1 MASQVSK
8 LSILLAILTVQS
20 TGLAQN
26 SINEQARKIY
36 AAAGMSG
43 LRKSIAFDAPIGD
56 LLSRTGTHRVAALS
70 NSDQQ
75 DVQDYSSST
84 TLGQLNSILNITTQG
99 DTSYFLK
106 TTARHVD
113 FAEADLLQASSK
125 RLDVGVI
132 GMQLSKS
139 NLVRYLGVSYISEE
153 NIGRP
158 QFADAYR
165 IGNGRGFRLEG
176 GAQITNKW
184 ALSFRTDYLDWKGN
198 NVANIPAL
206 PVPIANSVDQVR
218 KYHNV
223 DLIRVMPSLGGIGQW
238 RSGIHFLDSSYGEQL
253 NNLGRLVEE
262 PFGNREKIGT
272 LRTGFNQTWP
282 IQALSKT
289 ALSIEGHVDYEFKNN
304 MTVSFDDKT
313 TVAFKIGATWTPTP
327 THRVQLEWQEF
338 HGTRGIRSRSGPVLV
353 ILFDGL

>member
-1 MASQVSK
+1 MISQASK
-8 LSILLAILTVQS
+8 LSTLLAILTIQTTSFAQS
-20 TGLAQN
+20 
-26 SINEQARKIY
+26 SINEEARKVY

-70 NSDQQ
+70 NSGQQ
-75 DVQDYSSST
+75 DSQNYSSST
-84 TLGQLNSILNITTQG
+84 MLGQFNSIFNITTQG

-113 FAEADLLQASSK
+113 FEESDLLQASSK

-139 NLVRYLGVSYISEE
+139 NLLRYLGISYISEE

-158 QFADAYR
+158 QFVDAYR
-165 IGNGRGFRLEG
+165 IGNGSGFRLEG
-176 GAQITNKW
+176 GAQLTNNW
-184 ALSFRTDYLDWKGN
+184 ALSFRSDYLDWEGN
-198 NVANIPAL
+198 NVANIPVL
-206 PVPIANSVDQVR
+206 PVPVSNSVDQVR

-223 DLIRVMPSLGGIGQW
+223 DLIRVMPSLGGVGQW
-238 RSGIHFLDSSYGEQL
+238 RSGIHFLDSSYGEQV
-253 NNLGRLVEE
+253 NNLGRSVKE

-282 IQALSKT
+282 LQALNKT
-289 ALSIEGHVDYEFKNN
+289 TLFIEGHVDYEFKNN
-304 MTVSFDDKT
+304 MTDSFEDKT
-313 TVAFKIGATWTPTP
+313 TVALKIGGTWTPTP
-327 THRVQLEWQEF
+327 VHRIQLEWQEF
-338 HGTRGIRSRSGPVLV
+338 RGSRNIRSRSGPVLV
-353 ILFDGL
+353 VLFDRL

>member
-1 MASQVSK
+1 MAFQVTK
-8 LSILLAILTVQS
+8 LSTLLVILTVQS
-20 TGLAQN
+20 TSFAQ
-26 SINEQARKIY
+26 STINDEARKVY

-70 NSDQQ
+70 NSSQKDSES
-75 DVQDYSSST
+75 YSSST
-84 TLGQLNSILNITTQG
+84 TLGQFNSIFNFTNRG

-113 FAEADLLQASSK
+113 FEEADLLQASSK

-139 NLVRYLGVSYISEE
+139 NLLRYLGVSYISEE

-158 QFADAYR
+158 QFIDAYR
-165 IGNGRGFRLEG
+165 IGDGSGFRLEG
-176 GAQITNKW
+176 GAQLTSNW
-184 ALSFRTDYLDWKGN
+184 AFSFRSDYLKWEGDS
-198 NVANIPAL
+198 VTNIPVL
-206 PVPIANSVDQVR
+206 PVPLSNSVDQVR

-223 DLIRVMPSLGGIGQW
+223 DLIRVKPSLRGIGKW
-238 RSGIHFLDSSYGEQL
+238 RSGLHFLDSSYGEQF
-253 NNLGRLVEE
+253 NNLGQRVEE
-262 PFGNREKIGT
+262 PFGSREKIGT

-282 IQALSKT
+282 FQGLSKT
-289 ALSIEGHVDYEFKNN
+289 TLFVEGHVDYEFTNN
-304 MTVSFDDKT
+304 MTTSFDDKT
-313 TVAFKIGATWTPTP
+313 TLAFKIGATWTPTP
-327 THRVQLEWQEF
+327 THRIQLEWQEF
-338 HGTRGIRSRSGPVLV
+338 HGTRNIRSRSGPALV

>member
-1 MASQVSK
+1 MTLQASKV
-8 LSILLAILTVQS
+8 SILLAILISQTTS
-20 TGLAQN
+20 FAQ
-26 SINEQARKIY
+26 IPKNEEARKVY

-70 NSDQQ
+70 NSGQQ
-75 DVQDYSSST
+75 DAQDYSSTT
-84 TLGQLNSILNITTQG
+84 TLGQFNSIFNITVQG

-113 FAEADLLQASSK
+113 FKEADLLQASSK

-139 NLVRYLGVSYISEE
+139 NLVRYIGVSFISEA

-158 QFADAYR
+158 QFVDAYR
-165 IGNGRGFRLEG
+165 IGNGSGFRLEG
-176 GAQITNKW
+176 GAQITNNW
-184 ALSFRTDYLDWKGN
+184 ALSFRTDYLDWKGD

-206 PVPIANSVDQVR
+206 PVPIANSMDQIR

-253 NNLGRLVEE
+253 NNLGRVVEE

-272 LRTGFNQTWP
+272 LRTGFSQTWP
-282 IQALSKT
+282 FQGLSKT
-289 ALSIEGHVDYEFKNN
+289 TLFIEGHVDYEFSNN
-304 MTVSFDDKT
+304 MTASFDDKT
-313 TVAFKIGATWTPTP
+313 TVAFKIGGTWTPTP
-327 THRVQLEWQEF
+327 IHRIQLLWQEF
-338 HGTRGIRSRSGPVLV
+338 HGTRNVRSRSGLGLV

>member
-1 MASQVSK
+1 MAFQASK
-8 LSILLAILTVQS
+8 LSILLIILTMQS
-20 TGLAQN
+20 TSFAQ
-26 SINEQARKIY
+26 STINKEARKVY
-36 AAAGMSG
+36 TAAGMSG

-70 NSDQQ
+70 NSSQKDSQN
-75 DVQDYSSST
+75 YSSST
-84 TLGQLNSILNITTQG
+84 VLGQLNSMFNITNQG
-99 DTSYFLK
+99 NTSYFLK

-113 FAEADLLQASSK
+113 FEEADLLQASSK

-132 GMQLSKS
+132 GMQLSRS
-139 NLVRYLGVSYISEE
+139 NLLRYLGVSYISEE

-158 QFADAYR
+158 QFVDAYR
-165 IGNGRGFRLEG
+165 IGDGSGFRIEG
-176 GAQITNKW
+176 GAQLNNKW
-184 ALSFRTDYLDWKGN
+184 AFSFRSDYLNWGGD

-206 PVPIANSVDQVR
+206 PLPISNSVDQVR

-223 DLIRVMPSLGGIGQW
+223 DLIRVMPSVGGIGQW
-238 RSGIHFLDSSYGEQL
+238 RSGIHFLNSSYGEQL
-253 NNLGRLVEE
+253 NNFGRLVEE

-289 ALSIEGHVDYEFKNN
+289 TLFIEGHVDYEFKNN
-304 MTVSFDDKT
+304 MTASFDDKT
-313 TVAFKIGATWTPTP
+313 TVAFKIGATWTPSP
-327 THRVQLEWQEF
+327 THRIQLEWQEF
-338 HGTRGIRSRSGPVLV
+338 HGTRDIRSRSGPALV

>member
-1 MASQVSK
+1 MISQASK
-8 LSILLAILTVQS
+8 LSTLLAILTIQTTSFAQS
-20 TGLAQN
+20 
-26 SINEQARKIY
+26 SINEEARKVY

-70 NSDQQ
+70 NSGQQ
-75 DVQDYSSST
+75 DSQNYSSST
-84 TLGQLNSILNITTQG
+84 MLGQFNSIFNITTQG

-113 FAEADLLQASSK
+113 FEESDLLQASSK

-139 NLVRYLGVSYISEE
+139 NLLRYLGISYISEE

-158 QFADAYR
+158 QFVDAYR
-165 IGNGRGFRLEG
+165 IGNGSGFRLEG
-176 GAQITNKW
+176 GAQLTNNW
-184 ALSFRTDYLDWKGN
+184 ALSFRSDYLDWEGN
-198 NVANIPAL
+198 NVANIPVL
-206 PVPIANSVDQVR
+206 PVPVSNSVDQVR

-223 DLIRVMPSLGGIGQW
+223 DLIRVMPSLGGVGQW
-238 RSGIHFLDSSYGEQL
+238 RSGIHFLDSSYGEQV
-253 NNLGRLVEE
+253 NNLGRSVKE

-282 IQALSKT
+282 LQALNKT
-289 ALSIEGHVDYEFKNN
+289 TLFIEGHVDYEFKNN
-304 MTVSFDDKT
+304 MTDSFEDKT
-313 TVAFKIGATWTPTP
+313 TVALKIGGTWTPTP
-327 THRVQLEWQEF
+327 VHRIQLEWQEF
-338 HGTRGIRSRSGPVLV
+338 RGSRNIRSRSGPVLV
-353 ILFDGL
+353 VLFDGL

>member
-20 TGLAQN
+20 TGFAQN

-56 LLSRTGTHRVAALS
+56 LLSRTGTHRAAALS
-70 NSDQQ
+70 NSSQQ
-75 DVQDYSSST
+75 DLQNYSSST
-84 TLGQLNSILNITTQG
+84 VLGQFNSIFNIANQG
-99 DTSYFLK
+99 DTSYFFK

-113 FAEADLLQASSK
+113 FEEADLLQASSK

-139 NLVRYLGVSYISEE
+139 NLLRYLGVSYISEE

-158 QFADAYR
+158 QFIDAYR
-165 IGNGRGFRLEG
+165 IGNGSGFRLEG
-176 GAQITNKW
+176 GAQFTNNW
-184 ALSFRTDYLDWKGN
+184 AFSFRSDYLDWGGN

-206 PVPIANSVDQVR
+206 PVPISNSVDQVR

-223 DLIRVMPSLGGIGQW
+223 DLIRVMPSLGGVGQW
-238 RSGIHFLDSSYGEQL
+238 RSGVHFLDSSYGEQV
-253 NNLGRLVEE
+253 NNLGRSVKE
-262 PFGNREKIGT
+262 PFGNRERIGT
-272 LRTGFNQTWP
+272 LRTGINQTWQL
-282 IQALSKT
+282 QALNKT
-289 ALSIEGHVDYEFKNN
+289 TVFIEGHVDYEFKNN
-304 MTVSFDDKT
+304 MTDSFEDKT
-313 TVAFKIGATWTPTP
+313 TVALKIGITWTPTP
-327 THRVQLEWQEF
+327 VHRIQLEWQEF
-338 HGTRGIRSRSGPVLV
+338 RGFRNTRSRSGPVLV
-353 ILFDGL
+353 VLFDGL

>member
-20 TGLAQN
+20 TGFAQN
-26 SINEQARKIY
+26 SINEQARKVY

-70 NSDQQ
+70 DSDQQ

-272 LRTGFNQTWP
+272 LRTGFNQT
-282 IQALSKT
+282 

>member
-8 LSILLAILTVQS
+8 LSILLAILTTQS
-20 TGLAQN
+20 TLFAQS
-26 SINEQARKIY
+26 SINEEARTVY
-36 AAAGMSG
+36 SAAGMSG

-184 ALSFRTDYLDWKGN
+184 ALSFRTDYLDWKGD

-238 RSGIHFLDSSYGEQL
+238 RSGIHL

-338 HGTRGIRSRSGPVLV
+338 HGTRNIRSRSGPVLV

>member
-1 MASQVSK
+1 MSLQASK
-8 LSILLAILTVQS
+8 LSILLAMLTVQS
-20 TGLAQN
+20 IGFAQGP
-26 SINEQARKIY
+26 INEEARKVY

-84 TLGQLNSILNITTQG
+84 TLAQFNSIFNITNHG

-113 FAEADLLQASSK
+113 FEEADLLQASSK

-139 NLVRYLGVSYISEE
+139 NLLRYLGVSYISEE

-158 QFADAYR
+158 QFVDAYR
-165 IGNGRGFRLEG
+165 IGNGNGFRVEG
-176 GAQITNKW
+176 GAQLTNNW
-184 ALSFRTDYLDWKGN
+184 AFSFRSDYLNWRGD

-206 PVPIANSVDQVR
+206 PVPLSNSVDQIR

-238 RSGIHFLDSSYGEQL
+238 RSGIHFLDSSYGEQA
-253 NNLGRLVEE
+253 NNLGRSVKE
-262 PFGNREKIGT
+262 PFGSREKIGT
-272 LRTGFNQTWP
+272 LRTGFNQAWP
-282 IQALSKT
+282 FQGLSKT
-289 ALSIEGHVDYEFKNN
+289 TFFIEGHVDYEFTNN
-304 MTVSFDDKT
+304 MTTSFDDKT
-313 TVAFKIGATWTPTP
+313 TLVLKIGATWTPTP
-327 THRVQLEWQEF
+327 IHRVQLEWQEF
-338 HGTRGIRSRSGPVLV
+338 HGTRNVRSRSGPALV

>member
-8 LSILLAILTVQS
+8 LSILLAILTTQS
-20 TGLAQN
+20 TLFAQS
-26 SINEQARKIY
+26 SINEEARKVY
-36 AAAGMSG
+36 SAAGMSG

-99 DTSYFLK
+99 GTSYFLK

-165 IGNGRGFRLEG
+165 IGNGR
-176 GAQITNKW
+176 
-184 ALSFRTDYLDWKGN
+184 
-198 NVANIPAL
+198 V
-206 PVPIANSVDQVR
+206 
-218 KYHNV
+218 
-223 DLIRVMPSLGGIGQW
+223 
-238 RSGIHFLDSSYGEQL
+238 
-253 NNLGRLVEE
+253 
-262 PFGNREKIGT
+262 
-272 LRTGFNQTWP
+272 
-282 IQALSKT
+282 
-289 ALSIEGHVDYEFKNN
+289 
-304 MTVSFDDKT
+304 
-313 TVAFKIGATWTPTP
+313 
-327 THRVQLEWQEF
+327 
-338 HGTRGIRSRSGPVLV
+338 
-353 ILFDGL
+353 